1 MFPGS
6 GNGNPLQYSCLENH
20 MDRGAWRVTV
30 HGVTESDTTKHE
42 QALIQFMRAK
52 PSLHALV
59 TSLKPPLLNGNGS
72 FITLSVEIKLTTFTE
87 SWRKQRCSKK
97 HLLLDCTP
105 TIPKNLE
112 QTTSLKMYKSEHLA
126 KENIKI
132 VNQHIKNTQNHIS

>member
-52 PSLHALV
+52 QSLHNLM
-59 TSLKPPLLNGNGS
+59 TSLKPPLLNSNGS
-72 FITLSVEIKLTTFTE
+72 FITVSVEIKLTTFTE

-97 HLLLDCTP
+97 PSTSGLYSNYTKKSG
-105 TIPKNLE
+105 TNNL
-112 QTTSLKMYKSEHLA
+112 
-126 KENIKI
+126 
-132 VNQHIKNTQNHIS
+132 IKNV